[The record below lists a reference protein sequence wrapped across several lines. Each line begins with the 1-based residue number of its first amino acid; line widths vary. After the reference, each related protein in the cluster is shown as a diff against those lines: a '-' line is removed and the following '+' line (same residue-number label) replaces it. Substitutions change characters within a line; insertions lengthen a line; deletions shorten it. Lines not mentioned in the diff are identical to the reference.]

1 MMKLSP
7 ISRRLSLLLLLATL
21 ALAGCRDVKS
31 FLWRQ
36 THHHDSYHRHEK
48 SVRRMGAAFRRPAPP
63 PIPSKPGHRKG
74 R

>member
-1 MMKLSP
+1 MKP
-7 ISRRLSLLLLLATL
+7 GRTSLLLLLASL

-36 THHHDSYHRHEK
+36 THHHDSYHHRHEK
-48 SVRRMGAAFRRPAPP
+48 SVRRMGAAFRRPVPP
-63 PIPSKPGHRKG
+63 PPAKPGHRRG

>member
-1 MMKLSP
+1 MKR
-7 ISRRLSLLLLLATL
+7 SRISLLLLLASL

-36 THHHDSYHRHEK
+36 THQHNGYVRHEK
-48 SVRRMGAAFRRPAPP
+48 SVRRMGAFFRKPVPPPRPA
-63 PIPSKPGHRKG
+63 KPGHRKG

>member
-1 MMKLSP
+1 MKLGPAS
-7 ISRRLSLLLLLATL
+7 IRISLLLLASL

-36 THHHDSYHRHEK
+36 THHHDSHLGHER
-48 SVRRMGAAFRRPAPP
+48 SVRRMGAAFRRPVPP
-63 PIPSKPGHRKG
+63 PLPAKPGHHKG